1 MDAVTVADRRPKGDV
16 EPLVRLA
23 HSDMA
28 AVDALIV
35 ARMQS
40 QVPVIPLLA
49 DHLVAAGG
57 KRLRPLLTVAA
68 ARASHPDKAGRDI
81 ASAVKLAAAV
91 EFIHTATLLH
101 DDVVDGSNL
110 RRGKTAAHLI
120 WGAPSSVL
128 VGDFLFARAFE
139 LMVETGQMRALGI
152 LARAS
157 SVIAEGEVLQ
167 LTRAHDLNL
176 DQETYLRIIS
186 AKTAELF
193 AAAAESGAVGAGAD
207 EACVRA
213 LRAYGLNLGL
223 AFQLADDALDY
234 GGVSEELG
242 KNAGDDFREGKVTMP
257 LLLAA
262 ARTRGREDAFW
273 DRTIN
278 KGQRTEE
285 DFRRARELV
294 VGTGAVVTTLDTAH
308 EYADAAKVALKAL
321 PVGEW
326 RSALEQLADFA
337 VSRAA

>member
-1 MDAVTVADRRPKGDV
+1 MQLDVVTLADPHVKGDV

-23 HSDMA
+23 RADMA
-28 AVDALIV
+28 AVDRLIV

-49 DHLVAAGG
+49 DHIVAAGG

-68 ARASHPDKAGRDI
+68 ARAAGATGDI
-81 ASAVKLAAAV
+81 EAPIKLAAAV

-101 DDVVDGSNL
+101 DDVVDASQL
-110 RRGKTAAHLI
+110 RRGKVAAHLI

-193 AAAAESGAVGAGAD
+193 AAAAEAGAVGAGAGD
-207 EACVRA
+207 KAVEA
-213 LRAYGLNLGL
+213 LRSYGLNLGL

-234 GGVSEELG
+234 GGSSDVLG
-242 KNAGDDFREGKVTMP
+242 KNAGDDFHEGKVTMP

-273 DRTIN
+273 ERTIN
-278 KGQRTEE
+278 KGERTED
-285 DFRRARELV
+285 DFRRARELII
-294 VGTGAVVTTLDTAH
+294 GTGAVTTTLDTA
-308 EYADAAKVALKAL
+308 YAYAEAAKIALKAL
-321 PVGEW
+321 PAGEW
-326 RSALEQLADFA
+326 RAALEQLADFA